1 MNDDFVVGLSTPLTR
16 SRCFS
21 LPIFFFNYHSQK
33 ADNVEKISAAATT
46 IELKNAALEYRRCII
61 LGLVGSTSSTSPA
74 LERIL
79 ENGYLDHVKIWLDD
93 ILNGTAGESVSNESC
108 SLVP

>member
-1 MNDDFVVGLSTPLTR
+1 MMTLSSDCRRLSPALDVF
-16 SRCFS
+16 RCPF
-21 LPIFFFNYHSQK
+21 FFFNYHSQK
-33 ADNVEKISAAATT
+33 ADNVEKISAVATT
-46 IELKNAALEYRRCII
+46 IELKKAALEYRRCII